1 MAEAAMNDFMIL
13 LSDLAAAVGV
23 SAQAL
28 HKYVKTNGFETL
40 VAGHRAYLTP
50 EAARALLMSRNFQY
64 KRQVVSLQMLKG
76 GVAKTTTAMNIGI
89 RANMYGARVL
99 LVDLDQQANLSFAF
113 GIEDPDAPVWVDVIE
128 GKTPVDQSVRR
139 ISPTL
144 HVIPSNLNNSMLD
157 RVLLTGKRNVGS
169 GVSQY
174 LAPIRDQYDLVILDT
189 APNLSAINTAASC
202 ASDLVLL
209 PVNPDKFSFVGLTKT
224 RDDLQKIKQEF
235 SAHFES
241 RVLFTKFDG
250 RETASHELLKL
261 CLANYGSE
269 MMKAFV
275 RTSTEVKNTIRTN
288 RSIFE
293 QRSNAKD
300 DYDLVTREL
309 MGMTS

>member
-1 MAEAAMNDFMIL
+1 MTEATMNVFQIL
-13 LSDLAAAVGV
+13 LSDLAASLDVTN
-23 SAQAL
+23 QAL

-40 VAGHRAYLTP
+40 LVGNRAYLTA
-50 EAARALLMSRNFQY
+50 ETARAVMLSRGYQY
-64 KRQVVSLQMLKG
+64 RNLVASLQMLKG

-99 LVDLDQQANLSFAF
+99 LIDLDQQANLSFAF
-113 GIEDPDAPVWVDVIE
+113 GIEDPDAMVWVDIIE
-128 GKTPVDQSVRR
+128 GKAPISQTIRR
-139 ISPTL
+139 ISPSL

-174 LAPIRDQYDLVILDT
+174 LAPIRDQYDLIILDT

-202 ASDLVLL
+202 ACDFVLL

-224 RDDLQKIKQEF
+224 REDLQKIRQEF
-235 SAHFES
+235 NAHFES

-261 CLANYGSE
+261 CFANFGSE
-269 MMKAFV
+269 MMKAFI
-275 RTSTEVKNTIRTN
+275 RTSTEVKNTIRTG

-293 QRSNAKD
+293 HRSNAKD

-309 MGMTS
+309 MGLTS